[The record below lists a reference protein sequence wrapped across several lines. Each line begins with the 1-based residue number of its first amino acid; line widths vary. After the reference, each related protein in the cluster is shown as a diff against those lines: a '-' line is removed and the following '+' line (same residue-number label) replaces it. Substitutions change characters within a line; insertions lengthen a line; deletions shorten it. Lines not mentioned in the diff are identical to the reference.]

1 MVRIIY
7 IITLI
12 CILTTPSF
20 LLAKDAKKASNISA
34 LEAAQMLSQEPKTTF
49 LLDVR
54 TRVEYALLGHPPEA
68 YNVPWRLFSGEFQL
82 KDGPFQGGKAPYTG
96 YQLSA
101 QPNPDFISVVKSLS
115 FKPED
120 RLIVIST
127 EGDLSAEAADALAK
141 AGFENVFNI
150 RHGFLGPKLTAKD
163 QEELAQMFSPYHGR
177 RGRVA
182 GWVYWGLPVSY
193 EVNPRYVYP
202 PDLKQVQK

>member
-1 MVRIIY
+1 MVRIVY

-12 CILTTPSF
+12 CLLAMPAP
-20 LLAKDAKKASNISA
+20 LLAKEAKKASNISA
-34 LEAAQMLSQEPKTTF
+34 LEAFQMLSQEPKTTF

-54 TRVEYALLGHPPEA
+54 TRVEYTLLGHPPKS
-68 YNVPWRLFSGEFQL
+68 YNVPWRFFTGEFQV
-82 KDGPFQGGKAPYTG
+82 KDGPFQGGKATYTG

-127 EGDLSAEAADALAK
+127 QGDSSADAADALVK
-141 AGFENVFNI
+141 DGFNNVFNI
-150 RHGFLGPKLTAKD
+150 RHGLFGPKLIAKD
-163 QEELAQMFSPYHGR
+163 QEELAKMYSPHYGR
-177 RGRVA
+177 SGRVA
-182 GWVYWGLPVSY
+182 GWVFWGLPVSY